1 MPGGERDDFLEETA
15 FDPEGYMSQQ
25 KGKSKYDILNSK
37 HSVCE
42 GMLGV
47 CRVEA
52 AGGARGK
59 EQEVRVE
66 SLLGNK

>member
-15 FDPEGYMSQQ
+15 FGPEGYMSQQ
-25 KGKSKYDILNSK
+25 KGKREYDILNSR

-42 GMLGV
+42 GMPGV
-47 CRVEA
+47 FRVEA

-59 EQEVRVE
+59 
-66 SLLGNK
+66 